1 MGYRRPTRRQA
12 LTAIGATGTFGLA
25 GCLDSLDE
33 VGGGG
38 GGDTIQMRTST
49 EDTAAYQLSQ
59 GIAAVADQQGD
70 FSVDARPS
78 DGALQSMRLL
88 DNGTADIAY
97 TDSLNAWEI
106 TNEVGEY
113 EDNPLENEI
122 QSVFWYYDIQGG
134 LAARDRDTA
143 ESVTDLA
150 GLSVNP
156 NPVGTAMRT
165 QMEAQLEHA
174 IDLNEYDELALSY
187 GEEGSALSE
196 GTADVV
202 SDIRINAKLT
212 PSYVEEQYSINN
224 DAWLL
229 TWPDEV
235 IESIEGDER
244 PLTGDYIDAD
254 DVPGPEYG
262 DRDEEYWTF
271 TVYNTFVKADMDE
284 DVVYDLLEMIVDNIE
299 EVQEY
304 HALAED
310 WEDVESLAGPAAD
323 IPDIDM
329 HPGARSFYEDRGA
342 L

>member
-1 MGYRRPTRRQA
+1 MGYRNTTRRRA
-12 LTAIGATGTFGLA
+12 LTAIGAVGTFGLA

-33 VGGGG
+33 LGGGG
-38 GGDTIQMRTST
+38 SDTIQMRTST

-59 GIAAVADQQGD
+59 GIAAVADQHGD

-78 DGALQSMRLL
+78 DGALQSMRQL

-97 TDSLNAWEI
+97 TDTLNAWE
-106 TNEVGEY
+106 TVNEVGEY
-113 EDNPLENEI
+113 EENPLENEI
-122 QSVFWYYDIQGG
+122 QSAFWYYDIQGG
-134 LAARDRDTA
+134 LTARDRGTA
-143 ESVTDLA
+143 ESVTDLG

-174 IDLNEYDELALSY
+174 IDSGEYEQLALGY

-196 GTADVV
+196 GTANVV
-202 SDIRINAKLT
+202 SDIRINVSLT
-212 PSYVEEQYSINN
+212 PSYVEEQYSIND

-244 PLTGDYIDAD
+244 PLTGDYISAEDA
-254 DVPGPEYG
+254 PGPNYG
-262 DRDEEYWTF
+262 DRNEEYWTF

-284 DVVYDLLEMIVDNIE
+284 DVIYDLLELIVDNLD
-299 EVQEY
+299 EVSEY

-310 WEDVESLAGPAAD
+310 WEDVEALAEPAAN
-323 IPDIDM
+323 IPDVDM
-329 HPGARSFYEDRGA
+329 HSGAQSFFEDQGV

>member
-1 MGYRRPTRRQA
+1 MGYRNSTRRKA
-12 LTAIGATGTFGLA
+12 LTAIGAASTFGLA
-25 GCLDSLDE
+25 GCLDSLNE
-33 VGGGG
+33 LGGG

-59 GIAAVADQQGD
+59 GIAAVADEHGD
-70 FSVDARPS
+70 FNVDARPS

-106 TNEVGEY
+106 VNEVGEY
-113 EDNPLENEI
+113 EENPLENEI

-134 LAARDRDTA
+134 LTARDRDTA
-143 ESVTDLA
+143 ESVTDLP

-174 IDLNEYDELALSY
+174 IDLNDYDELALSY
-187 GEEGSALSE
+187 GEEGAALSE

-202 SDIRINAKLT
+202 SDIRINTALT
-212 PSYVEEQYSINN
+212 PSYVEEQYSINDN
-224 DAWLL
+224 AWLL

-244 PLTGDYIDAD
+244 PLTGGYISAEDA
-254 DVPGPEYG
+254 PGPNYG

-284 DVVYDLLEMIVDNIE
+284 DVVYDLLELIVDNLD
-299 EVQEY
+299 EVAEY

-310 WEDVESLAGPAAD
+310 WEDVEALAEPAAD
-323 IPDIDM
+323 IPDVDM
-329 HPGARSFYEDRGA
+329 HSGAQSFFEDQGA

>member
-1 MGYRRPTRRQA
+1 MGYRNSTRRKT
-12 LTAIGATGTFGLA
+12 LTAIGATGAFGLA

-33 VGGGG
+33 LGGGS
-38 GGDTIQMRTST
+38 GDTIQMRTST

-59 GIAAVADQQGD
+59 GIAAVADQQD
-70 FSVDARPS
+70 EFTVDARPS
-78 DGALQSMRLL
+78 DGALQSMRQL

-97 TDSLNAWEI
+97 TDSLNAWQIANEI
-106 TNEVGEY
+106 GEY

-122 QSVFWYYDIQGG
+122 QSVFWYYNIQGG
-134 LAARDRDTA
+134 LTARDRDTA
-143 ESVTDLA
+143 ESVTDLG

-174 IDLNEYDELALSY
+174 IDLGDYDELALGY

-196 GTADVV
+196 GTADIV
-202 SDIRINAKLT
+202 SDIRINASLT

-224 DAWLL
+224 NAWLL

-235 IESIEGDER
+235 VESIEGDDR
-244 PLTGDYIDAD
+244 PLTGEYISAEDA
-254 DVPGPEYG
+254 PGPDYG
-262 DRDEEYWTF
+262 DRDEEYWTS
-271 TVYNTFVKADMDE
+271 TVYNTFVKADIGE
-284 DVVYDLLEMIVDNIE
+284 DVVYDLLEMIVENLE
-299 EVQEY
+299 EVSEY

-310 WEDVESLAGPAAD
+310 WEDVEALAGPPSE
-323 IPDIDM
+323 IPDVEM
-329 HPGARSFYEDRGA
+329 HPGAQSFFNDQGV

>member
-1 MGYRRPTRRQA
+1 MGYRNSTRRKA
-12 LTAIGATGTFGLA
+12 LTAIGAASTFGLA
-25 GCLDSLDE
+25 GCLDSLNE
-33 VGGGG
+33 LGGG

-59 GIAAVADQQGD
+59 GIAAVADEHGD
-70 FSVDARPS
+70 FNVDARPS

-106 TNEVGEY
+106 VNEVGEY
-113 EDNPLENEI
+113 EENPLENEI

-134 LAARDRDTA
+134 LTARDRDTA
-143 ESVTDLA
+143 ESVTDLP

-174 IDLNEYDELALSY
+174 IDLNDYDELALSY
-187 GEEGSALSE
+187 GEEGAALSE

-202 SDIRINAKLT
+202 SDIRINTALT
-212 PSYVEEQYSINN
+212 PSYVEEQYSINDN
-224 DAWLL
+224 AWLL

-235 IESIEGDER
+235 IESIEGDDR
-244 PLTGDYIDAD
+244 PLTGGYISAEDA
-254 DVPGPEYG
+254 PGPNYG

-284 DVVYDLLEMIVDNIE
+284 DVVYDLLELIVDNLD
-299 EVQEY
+299 EVAEY

-310 WEDVESLAGPAAD
+310 WEDVEALAGPAAD
-323 IPDIDM
+323 IPDVDM
-329 HPGARSFYEDRGA
+329 HSGAQSFFEDQGA

>member
-1 MGYRRPTRRQA
+1 MSAACT
-12 LTAIGATGTFGLA
+12 LSVA
-25 GCLDSLDE
+25 GCLDALDE

-38 GGDTIQMRTST
+38 EDTIQMRTST

-59 GIAAVADQQGD
+59 GIAAIADQHGD
-70 FSVDARPS
+70 FTVDARPS
-78 DGALQSMRLL
+78 DGALQSMRQL
-88 DNGTADIAY
+88 DAGDADIAY

-106 TNEVGEY
+106 ANENGEY
-113 EDNPLENEI
+113 EENPLENEI

-134 LAARDRDTA
+134 LAAVDRETA
-143 ESVTDLA
+143 ESVTDLE

-174 IDLNEYDELALSY
+174 LDLEDYEELAIGY

-202 SDIRINAKLT
+202 SDIRINASLT
-212 PSYVEEQYSINN
+212 PSYVEEQYSINK

-229 TWPDEV
+229 EWPEEV
-235 IESIEGDER
+235 IESIEGDDR
-244 PLTGDYIDAD
+244 PLTGDYISAD
-254 DVPGPEYG
+254 DAPGPDYG
-262 DRDEEYWTF
+262 DRNEEYWTF
-271 TVYNTFVKADMDE
+271 TVYNTIVKADMDE
-284 DVVYDLLEMIVDNIE
+284 DTVYELLELIVDNID
-299 EVQEY
+299 QAAEY

-310 WEDVESLAGPAAD
+310 WKNVEDLAEPPANIPDVE
-323 IPDIDM
+323 M
-329 HPGARSFYEDRGA
+329 HPGARSFFEDEGA